1 MKDTLQY
8 ERFTRLLHWGFALL
22 IPLQLLSEELMKRP
36 KPGRI
41 RDDMQIFFFEMHEI
55 IGWIAFILV
64 TARIIWAL
72 ISVDSSW
79 LRLYP
84 YFSPTGRQMLM
95 YELKHEVPGWFK
107 GKLPNP
113 SRERCMASA
122 VHGLG
127 LLLVTAMGVTGVMMA
142 LGMEESGLM
151 TGIIHEA
158 KEVHEML
165 GGLLWVYIIAHVS
178 MTALHM
184 LLGHPMLKRIFSLNP
199 NQQS

>member
-1 MKDTLQY
+1 MYY
-8 ERFTRLLHWGFALL
+8 EKITRILHWGFALL

-41 RDDMQIFFFEMHEI
+41 RDDMQIFFFEMHEL
-55 IGWIAFILV
+55 IGYIAFCLV
-64 TARIIWAL
+64 VARLVWGL
-72 ISVDSSW
+72 FSSEASW
-79 LRLYP
+79 MRLYP
-84 YFSPTGRQMLM
+84 YFSKTGRELLM

-127 LLLVTAMGVTGVMMA
+127 LLLVTAMGFTGVMMG

-151 TGIIHEA
+151 TGMIHEA
-158 KEVHEML
+158 KEIHEML
-165 GGLLWVYIIAHVS
+165 GELLWIYIFAHVG

-184 LLGHPMLKRIFSLNP
+184 FLGHPMLRRIFGMDVTREVKE
-199 NQQS
+199 